1 MQDNKEEDEEEKKL
15 EPTPKRSRKNSEK
28 NGEQNIRRLS
38 NVSEKINKISI
49 DENVEITL
57 GTTSSSDSNISTVS
71 VSDSSAKNVVQ
82 VDVENKELTISPQ
95 NKTKISDKIIRIL
108 NKSDENNEIVT
119 STPNKNKE
127 VTQTDLLLKKYTQN
141 VEKKEGEIEYIDVSK
156 LEVPQK
162 EVHNKNEN
170 STVTTGNLL
179 EDTQI
184 DEANISSIIHL
195 SSIDKTAAVAT
206 DSNSQQKRKKR
217 SISSE
222 TNEAKQS
229 NKTIKLTDQNET
241 DPLASIEIKSEPYSD
256 QETTEE
262 TPKPARSNTI
272 DNVTKVINDVA
283 AGFSA
288 KTKERNNTPK
298 QNKARKSF
306 PAPTSKTDV
315 QTTATVSNNN
325 PAPPLIRIAP
335 TSSSVQSISS
345 KSTSHWSESQNF
357 IPQTSN
363 QLPPFIRISDIQQ
376 TNVVNVTTQ
385 AIPSSSFVIV
395 TNSTPNQ
402 YLSNVMDEFRTLK
415 DVLPEAAAK
424 AVSELM
430 CRPPPALKPRPP
442 SAIAQGFE
450 ESAPSAAG
458 PVTSKLNSVAYRVS
472 NSISNS
478 RNDAI
483 GIVVRWPIISVVC

>member
-1 MQDNKEEDEEEKKL
+1 MSNKKYFKLKFLGKQNVQETEKKI
-15 EPTPKRSRKNSEK
+15 EPTPKRPRINSER

-38 NVSEKINKISI
+38 NVSDKISKISI
-49 DENVEITL
+49 DENMEITL
-57 GTTSSSDSNISTVS
+57 GTSSNSNSNTSTVS
-71 VSDSSAKNVVQ
+71 VSDSSACELAKNVVQ
-82 VDVENKELTISPQ
+82 VNVENKELTISPQ

-108 NKSDENNEIVT
+108 NKSDENNEMTT
-119 STPNKNKE
+119 STLNKNKE
-127 VTQTDLLLKKYTQN
+127 VTQTDLLLKKFTQN

-162 EVHNKNEN
+162 EADSKNEN
-170 STVTTGNLL
+170 SNVTRGNLL

-184 DEANISSIIHL
+184 DEANISSIILL
-195 SSIDKTAAVAT
+195 STNDKPTTVPT
-206 DSNSQQKRKKR
+206 DSNSQQKGKKR
-217 SISSE
+217 NISSE
-222 TNEAKQS
+222 TNEAIQ
-229 NKTIKLTDQNET
+229 NKTIKLVDHNET
-241 DPLASIEIKSEPYSD
+241 DPFASIEIKSEPCSD
-256 QETTEE
+256 QENTEE
-262 TPKPARSNTI
+262 NAKPTKPNTI

-288 KTKERNNTPK
+288 KTKLRTTPK

-306 PAPTSKTDV
+306 PAPTNKTDA
-315 QTTATVSNNN
+315 QTAPQQTCPN
-325 PAPPLIRIAP
+325 PAPPLIRIAS
-335 TSSSVQSISS
+335 TNNNVQSTTTNKPIQ
-345 KSTSHWSESQNF
+345 WNESQNY

-363 QLPPFIRISDIQQ
+363 QLPAFIRISDIQQ

-385 AIPSSSFVIV
+385 AAPSSSFVIV

-458 PVTSKLNSVAYRVS
+458 PITSKLNSVAYRVS
-472 NSISNS
+472 
-478 RNDAI
+478 
-483 GIVVRWPIISVVC
+483 IVERAS